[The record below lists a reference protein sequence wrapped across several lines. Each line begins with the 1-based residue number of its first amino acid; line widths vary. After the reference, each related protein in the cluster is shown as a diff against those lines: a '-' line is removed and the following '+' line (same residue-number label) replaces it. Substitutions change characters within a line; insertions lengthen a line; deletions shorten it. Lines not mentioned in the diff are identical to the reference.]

1 MNKFFKDLLII
12 VLANFLLVIG
22 TNIFLL
28 GSGLIPTGLT
38 GFSKELSIIIFNITH
53 INLEYQWIY
62 LLLNIPVVI
71 LGFFKVGRRFI
82 YKTLISILAFFIIAF
97 IFPVPEVQTSLN
109 SGDLLIYVFIA
120 SILMGSGIGLL
131 LKVGS
136 SSGGIDI
143 IAVFISLYKGKSFG
157 VYSLLMN
164 SLIILIA
171 IALYQDVKV
180 GALALINLYIITT
193 VIDRI
198 HNSQE
203 KRILIVVTQKKDLVL
218 EDVQKH
224 IFRGTT
230 IIKSQG
236 GFSKEPN
243 DTILISISN
252 GELYHAIDIIKTAD
266 PSSFINVLKAD
277 NVIGNFENPYQKT
290 L

>member
-38 GFSKELSIIIFNITH
+38 GFSKELSIIIFNLTH

-82 YKTLISILAFFIIAF
+82 YKTLISILAFFAIAF

-164 SLIILIA
+164 SAIILIA

-243 DTILISISN
+243 DTILLSISN